1 MHLKTKII
9 ESSSSEI
16 FKIYLKQ
23 YIQRQLLLFIL
34 LVGLLILN
42 IIRFDAR
49 GYLPLGFL
57 VVICSLI
64 TFNFFRVFY
73 NKNIQETLKIPQFE
87 VEDGQLYAITQAK
100 KKNKRLIPTIFKFY
114 KMKDYFLVYFSK
126 NKFFY
131 IPFRAFENSDAIAFF
146 EKTLDKL
153 SFKK

>member
-16 FKIYLKQ
+16 FRIYLKQ
-23 YIQRQLLLFIL
+23 YIQRQLLLVVL

-42 IIRFDAR
+42 IIQFDVR

-57 VVICSLI
+57 IVICSLVVL
-64 TFNFFRVFY
+64 NFFRVFKT
-73 NKNIQETLKIPQFE
+73 KNVQDTLKIPQFE
-87 VEDGQLYAITQAK
+87 IENDKLYAIFNPEK
-100 KKNKRLIPTIFKFY
+100 KQKREIPRIFKWY

-131 IPFRAFENSDAIAFF
+131 IPFRAFENEAAITFF
-146 EKTLDKL
+146 EKKL
-153 SFKK
+153 IGMMNAK